1 MECKCDCFRSVQET
15 VSSVLIETLWNV
27 NLSSLGSTVRNGFV
41 LIETLWNVNV
51 IDIDFY
57 TVADEVLIE
66 TLWNVNLKKIGNQM
80 TRKRY

>member
-1 MECKCDCFRSVQET
+1 MVIAL
-15 VSSVLIETLWNV
+15 VLIETLWNV
-27 NLSSLGSTVRNGFV
+27 NRCYLQLSLPDDTV

>member
-1 MECKCDCFRSVQET
+1 M
-15 VSSVLIETLWNV
+15 
-27 NLSSLGSTVRNGFV
+27 FV

>member
-1 MECKCDCFRSVQET
+1 M
-15 VSSVLIETLWNV
+15 
-27 NLSSLGSTVRNGFV
+27 RNGFV